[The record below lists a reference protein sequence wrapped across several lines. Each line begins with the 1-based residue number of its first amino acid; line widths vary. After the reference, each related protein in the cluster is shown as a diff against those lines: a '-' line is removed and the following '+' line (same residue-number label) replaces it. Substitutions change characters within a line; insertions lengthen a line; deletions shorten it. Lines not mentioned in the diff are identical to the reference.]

1 MSRAAALRRLQD
13 ADARL
18 ARLRAE
24 LAGVEAALRG
34 DSELDRRRDAAGAAQ
49 RAHSSAEDAATV
61 AEAEIAALQ
70 KRVRDLDRRLYG
82 GSVHNPNELL
92 EMQHE
97 LETLRARKDEAEE
110 RALAL
115 MESAE
120 AASTEEHSAAR
131 ALATREAERSDE
143 LVPLQHRRESLTS
156 ELAEATANRAAVAD
170 EVPRADLALYDRVS
184 ARRHPAVVPLIG
196 DSCGGC
202 HLPVS
207 IEERRAVRTGDGI
220 VQCSNCDRILVT

>member
-1 MSRAAALRRLQD
+1 MSRAGALRRLQD
-13 ADARL
+13 ADDHL
-18 ARLRAE
+18 AQLRTE
-24 LAGVEAALRG
+24 LATVEAALRG
-34 DSELDRRRDAAGAAQ
+34 DSELERRRDAAGVAQ
-49 RAHSSAEDAATV
+49 QTHTSAEDAAAA
-61 AEAEIAALQ
+61 AEAELAALQ

-97 LETLRARKDEAEE
+97 LEALRSRKNDVEE
-110 RALAL
+110 RTIAL
-115 MESAE
+115 METAE

-143 LVPLQHRRESLTS
+143 LGPLQQRRDSLNND
-156 ELAEATANRAAVAD
+156 LAEAAANRKAIA
-170 EVPRADLALYDRVS
+170 EGIPRADLALYERVA

-207 IEERRAVRTGDGI
+207 IEERRAVRTSDGI